1 MENCTELTSCVACG
15 SHNLKLT
22 LDLNTQPLAYSY
34 KLNKDDVQEEYPLAI
49 NRCTDCYHVQLTH
62 SVDPHLMFDDYLY
75 VSGTSTT
82 MHSHCEHFA
91 KYACETYEMYTNTK
105 EPKHIID
112 IGCNDGTQLD
122 YFKKL
127 GHYTYGVD
135 PTQNLYERSSK
146 NHTVWCSY
154 FDEDFIDDTILSPD
168 GDPMK
173 FDIITAQNVFAHGP
187 EPLKF
192 LENAR
197 HMMYNNSLMFIQTS
211 QAFMIRNN
219 EFDTIY
225 HEHISFFNI
234 QSMSKLCRRAGL
246 YLLDVQYM
254 PIHGTSYVFV
264 IGKTPNINLH
274 EGDSP
279 FFEGKIKQLMDIE
292 RSAGLYGEEIYEEYR
307 RCADE
312 IVEKLKY
319 ETDYVQQGMI
329 GWNVVGYGAAAKGMT
344 LLNYSKI
351 KLDFIVDD
359 NPLKQGRFTPGSS
372 IPIVSADHIDNIGTT
387 LFVTLAWNFFD
398 EIRKKIKERRN
409 KEEHKY
415 DRFIT
420 YFPRV
425 EIKE

>member
-1 MENCTELTSCVACG
+1 MDSCTELTSCVACG

-22 LDLNTQPLAYSY
+22 LNLNKQPLANSY

-75 VSGTSTT
+75 VSGTAKT
-82 MHSHCEHFA
+82 MHDHCIDFA
-91 KYACETYEMYTNTK
+91 KYVDKIYTDYNPNMK
-105 EPKHIID
+105 SEKNVLD
-112 IGCNDGTQLD
+112 VGCNDGTQLD
-122 YFKKL
+122 YFKQL
-127 GHYTYGVD
+127 DYVTFGVD
-135 PTQNLYERSSK
+135 PAQNLLERSSK
-146 NHTVWCSY
+146 NHTVWCDY
-154 FDEDFIDDTILSPD
+154 FNNDWISSLGQSEGLT
-168 GDPMK
+168 

-187 EPLKF
+187 NPLGF
-192 LENAR
+192 LEAAKNIM
-197 HMMYNNSLMFIQTS
+197 HNNSLMFIQTS
-211 QAFMIRNN
+211 QAFMIKNN

-225 HEHISFFNI
+225 HEHISFFNVK
-234 QSMSKLCRRAGL
+234 SMNELCKRAGL
-246 YLLDVQYM
+246 VLVDVHYM
-254 PIHGTSYVFV
+254 PIHGTSFVFV
-264 IGKTPNINLH
+264 IANNPEIHTP
-274 EGDSP
+274 
-279 FFEGKIKQLMDIE
+279 FVEGKIDQLIE
-292 RSAGLYGEEIYEEYR
+292 IEKINGMYDEDTYVRYAK
-307 RCADE
+307 RCDE
-312 IVEKLKY
+312 VVTQLKY

-372 IPIVSADHIDNIGTT
+372 IPIVSSDKIDDLGTT
-387 LFVTLAWNFFD
+387 LFVPLAWNFFD

>member
-22 LDLNTQPLAYSY
+22 LDLNTQPLANSY
-34 KLNKDDVQEEYPLAI
+34 KINKDDVQEEYPLAI
-49 NRCTDCYHVQLTH
+49 NRCTDCYHIQLTH
-62 SVDPHLMFDDYLY
+62 SVNPHLMFDDYLY

-91 KYACETYEMYTNTK
+91 KYACDTYEMYTNIK
-105 EPKHIID
+105 DPKAVMD

-135 PTQNLYERSSK
+135 PAQNLFERSSK
-146 NHTVWCSY
+146 NHTIWCDY
-154 FDEDFIDDTILSPD
+154 FCEEFVDETILSPD
-168 GDPMK
+168 GAPMK
-173 FDIITAQNVFAHGP
+173 FDIISAQNVFAHGP

-192 LENAR
+192 LENAKY
-197 HMMYNNSLMFIQTS
+197 MMHSNTLMFIQTS

-234 QSMSKLCRRAGL
+234 QSMNELCKRAGL
-246 YLLDVQYM
+246 YLVDVQYM

-264 IGKTPNINLH
+264 ISKNPEIRF
-274 EGDSP
+274 P
-279 FFEGKIKQLMDIE
+279 FLEGKIDQLIEIE
-292 RSAGLYGEEIYEEYR
+292 RNAGLYDEETYIKYAKN
-307 RCADE
+307 ADD
-312 IVEKLKY
+312 IVAKLKY
-319 ETDYVQQGMI
+319 ETDYVQQGII

-359 NPLKQGRFTPGSS
+359 NPLKQGRFTPGMG
-372 IPIVSADHIDNIGTT
+372 IPIVSPDEIDNIGTT
-387 LFVTLAWNFFD
+387 LFVPLAWNFFD
-398 EIRKKIKERRN
+398 EIRTKIKARRN
-409 KEEHKY
+409 KEEHQY

-420 YFPRV
+420 YFPKV
-425 EIKE
+425 EMRK

>member
-1 MENCTELTSCVACG
+1 MDNVTPLIECVACG

-22 LDLNTQPLAYSY
+22 LDLNTQPLANSY

-49 NRCTDCYHVQLTH
+49 NRCTDCYHIQLTH
-62 SVDPHLMFDDYLY
+62 SVNPHLMFDDYLY

-82 MHSHCEHFA
+82 MHSYSDNFA
-91 KYACETYEMYTNTK
+91 KFASKTHSMYTKNHD
-105 EPKHIID
+105 PKAVMD

-122 YFKKL
+122 YFKQM

-135 PTQNLYERSSK
+135 PAQNLFSRSSK
-146 NHTVWCSY
+146 NHTVWCDY
-154 FDEDFIDDTILSPD
+154 FCEEFVDEVILSPD

-173 FDIITAQNVFAHGP
+173 FDIISAQNVFAHGP

-192 LENAR
+192 LENAK
-197 HMMYNNSLMFIQTS
+197 HMMHSNTLMFIQTS

-219 EFDTIY
+219 EFDTVY

-234 QSMSKLCRRAGL
+234 QSMNELCKRAGL

-254 PIHGTSYVFV
+254 PIHGTSYVF
-264 IGKTPNINLH
+264 IISK
-274 EGDSP
+274 SP
-279 FFEGKIKQLMDIE
+279 EIRDPFLEGKIDQLIEIE
-292 RSAGLYGEEIYEEYR
+292 RNAGLYDEQTYEDYR
-307 RCADE
+307 KNADD
-312 IVEKLKY
+312 IVAKLKY
-319 ETDYVQQGMI
+319 ETDFVKQGMI

-372 IPIVSADHIDNIGTT
+372 IPIVSADQIDNIGTT
-387 LFVTLAWNFFD
+387 LFVPLAWNFFD

-409 KEEHKY
+409 EENHKY

>member
-22 LDLNTQPLAYSY
+22 LDLNTQPLANSY

-49 NRCTDCYHVQLTH
+49 NRCTDCYHIQLTH
-62 SVDPHLMFDDYLY
+62 SVNPHLMFDDYLY

-82 MHSHCEHFA
+82 MHSHCQHFA
-91 KYACETYEMYTNTK
+91 KYVKDTIGENDK
-105 EPKHIID
+105 PLSVLD

-122 YFKKL
+122 YFKEL
-127 GHYTYGVD
+127 GFITYGVD
-135 PTQNLYERSSK
+135 PAQNLFERSSK
-146 NHTVWCSY
+146 NHTVWCDY
-154 FDEDFIDDTILSPD
+154 FCDEFIEETVLSPD
-168 GDPMK
+168 GDPIK
-173 FDIITAQNVFAHGP
+173 FDVITAQNVFAHGP

-192 LENAR
+192 LENAK
-197 HMMYNNSLMFIQTS
+197 HAMHDNTLLFIQTS

-225 HEHISFFNI
+225 HEHISFFNVK
-234 QSMSKLCRRAGL
+234 SMNELCKRAGL
-246 YLLDVQYM
+246 HLLDVQYM

-264 IGKTPNINLH
+264 ISKNPEIR
-274 EGDSP
+274 DS
-279 FFEGKIKQLMDIE
+279 FLEDKIEQLIMIE
-292 RSAGLYGEEIYEEYR
+292 EKAGVYDEATYERYAK
-307 RCADE
+307 RCDE
-312 IVEKLKY
+312 IVTQLKY
-319 ETDYVQQGMI
+319 ETDYVQQGII

-359 NPLKQGRFTPGSS
+359 NPLKQGRFTPGMSV
-372 IPIVSADHIDNIGTT
+372 PIVSIDHIDNLDTT
-387 LFVTLAWNFFD
+387 LFVPLAWNFFD

-409 KEEHKY
+409 EEDHRY

>member
-22 LDLNTQPLAYSY
+22 LDLNTQPLANSY
-34 KLNKDDVQEEYPLAI
+34 KMNKDDVQEEYPLAI
-49 NRCTDCYHVQLTH
+49 NRCTDCYHIQLTH

-75 VSGTSTT
+75 VSGTSNT
-82 MHSHCEHFA
+82 MHSYSENFA
-91 KYACETYEMYTNTK
+91 KYASKTHSMYTSNQ
-105 EPKHIID
+105 EPKHVMD

-122 YFKKL
+122 YFKQM

-135 PTQNLYERSSK
+135 PAQNLFERSSK
-146 NHTVWCSY
+146 NHTIWCDY
-154 FDEDFIDDTILSPD
+154 FCEEFIDETILSPD

-173 FDIITAQNVFAHGP
+173 FDIISAQNVFAHGP

-192 LENAR
+192 LENAK
-197 HMMYNNSLMFIQTS
+197 HMMHSNTLLFIQTS
-211 QAFMIRNN
+211 QAFMVRNN

-234 QSMSKLCRRAGL
+234 QSMNELCKRAGL

-254 PIHGTSYVFV
+254 PIHGTSYAFV
-264 IGKTPNINLH
+264 ISKSPEIRTP
-274 EGDSP
+274 
-279 FFEGKIKQLMDIE
+279 FMEGKIDQLIEIE
-292 RSAGLYGEEIYEEYR
+292 RNAGMYDEQTYIDYTKN
-307 RCADE
+307 ADE
-312 IVEKLKY
+312 IVKMLKY
-319 ETDYVQQGMI
+319 ETDYVQQNMI

-372 IPIVSADHIDNIGTT
+372 IPIVSIDKIDDLTTT
-387 LFVTLAWNFFD
+387 LFVPLAWNFFD
-398 EIRKKIKERRN
+398 EIRRKIKERRN
-409 KEEHKY
+409 KEDHKY